1 MIEQI
6 ILVVHVLVAIAIVAL
21 ILLQQGKGADAGASF
36 GGGGSQTVFGP
47 TGGGNVLTRATA
59 ILATVFFITSFSLAI
74 YAKQKATGV
83 DMNVSEF
90 DQFNEIAEQEDVPEL
105 EIPEGVNIDSVE
117 NTIIENASTPED
129 IIESSSGSDDIVD
142 GLPQ

>member
-74 YAKQKATGV
+74 YAKQKAGVV
-83 DMNVSEF
+83 DMNASEF
-90 DQFNEIAEQEDVPEL
+90 DQFNEVVEQEEVPEL

-117 NTIIENASTPED
+117 NAIIENASTPED
-129 IIESSSGSDDIVD
+129 IIDSSPASDDILD
-142 GLPQ
+142 GIPQ